1 MAVAGKRPVRSENIA
16 LARRSDGGTMHVC
29 RTVVGSSWSS
39 YWSRDSVASGAGGPS
54 EIWSGGDDSR
64 RATGAGGR
72 FELDRVVANT
82 SCFSVLLS
90 EVFGLVDLM
99 PDLDAVM

>member
-16 LARRSDGGTMHVC
+16 LARRSDGGTMQVW

-39 YWSRDSVASGAGGPS
+39 YWSRDSVAPGAGGPGA
-54 EIWSGGDDSR
+54 IWSGGDDCR
-64 RATGAGGR
+64 TGLGAGGR
-72 FELDRVVANT
+72 LELDRVVANT

-99 PDLDAVM
+99 PDLDVVM

>member
-1 MAVAGKRPVRSENIA
+1 
-16 LARRSDGGTMHVC
+16 
-29 RTVVGSSWSS
+29 VGSSWSS

-72 FELDRVVANT
+72 LELDRVVANT

-99 PDLDAVM
+99 PDLDAVMWPSAVAGLWGWFWLRIFAVRAG